1 MSTKQALSMQGPR
14 AWSEGAPSRSPSMM
28 GAINSRGPSIS
39 HLGRYAMYDLDGD
52 GHVSMEEIVTATF
65 KNLFPDS
72 FQSVLEVKNHK
83 VSRLILSSRCCRSR
97 TSRWADCKC
106 MQVFHLAVCKC
117 FVQCTLSC
125 GEDFGVGGG
134 RVDSG

>member
-1 MSTKQALSMQGPR
+1 
-14 AWSEGAPSRSPSMM
+14 M
-28 GAINSRGPSIS
+28 GGVINSRGPSHN

-83 VSRLILSSRCCRSR
+83 VSWPRLCVNKCSIKLYLSVWCNARSSVVDVLR
-97 TSRWADCKC
+97 RR
-106 MQVFHLAVCKC
+106 
-117 FVQCTLSC
+117 
-125 GEDFGVGGG
+125 G
-134 RVDSG
+134 R

>member
-1 MSTKQALSMQGPR
+1 MVLQNEPRASACGIQGPR

-28 GAINSRGPSIS
+28 GAINSRGPSHS

-72 FQSVLEVKNHK
+72 FQSVLEVRNHK
-83 VSRLILSSRCCRSR
+83 VS
-97 TSRWADCKC
+97 
-106 MQVFHLAVCKC
+106 
-117 FVQCTLSC
+117 
-125 GEDFGVGGG
+125 
-134 RVDSG
+134 

>member
-1 MSTKQALSMQGPR
+1 
-14 AWSEGAPSRSPSMM
+14 MM
-28 GAINSRGPSIS
+28 GGFNRDPVSNT

-83 VSRLILSSRCCRSR
+83 VRLDVCECAHICC
-97 TSRWADCKC
+97 KP
-106 MQVFHLAVCKC
+106 
-117 FVQCTLSC
+117 
-125 GEDFGVGGG
+125 
-134 RVDSG
+134 